1 MLQTA
6 QKEAKA
12 AEKEEREQGTAVT
25 VAETTLKHATEQREK
40 SGKKIAK
47 HEKQPEEWEDLDLE
61 VKAVEIKD
69 QTKITKEE
77 VKQAEKRQKETEAN
91 ITGYEGDLLTL
102 SVILKE
108 EAAAFTDDDIEKIKS
123 QGKVVYLILV

>member
-1 MLQTA
+1 MRLNSVTSQ
-6 QKEAKA
+6 
-12 AEKEEREQGTAVT
+12 ER
-25 VAETTLKHATEQREK
+25 
-40 SGKKIAK
+40 KIAK
-47 HEKQPEEWEDLDLE
+47 HEKQPEEWEDLDLD

-77 VKQAEKRQKETEAN
+77 VKQAEKHQKETETN

-108 EAAAFTDDDIEKIKS
+108 EAAAFTDDDVRKN
-123 QGKVVYLILV
+123 

>member
-1 MLQTA
+1 MEGQLRSQMNRSRILENMLQTA

-40 SGKKIAK
+40 SGKKIEK
-47 HEKQPEEWEDLDLE
+47 HEKQPEEWENLDLE

-69 QTKITKEE
+69 QTKITKAE
-77 VKQAEKRQKETEAN
+77 VKQAEKRQKETE
-91 ITGYEGDLLTL
+91 TEYYWL
-102 SVILKE
+102 
-108 EAAAFTDDDIEKIKS
+108 
-123 QGKVVYLILV
+123 